1 MKSASEAGGGRYLL
15 YGFQDAIFNALCEA
29 GIPPAAWVRLGG
41 GRFTGDVHGAVMHQQ
56 AKLNRFELDE
66 IPITDMST
74 DLQRRVWERSYH
86 LFLRNT
92 FRRNR
97 CFFQRRNVKYYENV
111 FDMMVNWYHHLLVS
125 NSIEMVIFGSVPHK
139 GADMALYHLAREMGL
154 ETAITF
160 QAPTFLPVDTFTIIS
175 HLEDL
180 GYYQTAMPVLAE
192 ERLEPDLVP
201 VRRRPEYA
209 EEKARHRLRLVLDL
223 MVRNFFKAMASLVWD
238 FGKRRKT
245 QVRFSHFCGSLS
257 RLTFLFHRPRLARSF
272 NPSELEGR
280 CFIYVPLHLEPEV
293 VVDVLGAN
301 YSPQLRLVER
311 LARIVPDDVL
321 IVVKENPNQSFF
333 GREKPF
339 YRRLEALENVVY
351 IKEDADTFWLIEHAL
366 AVGVVLGTAGW
377 EALKFGKPV
386 VCAGLAWYRGLPGVF
401 KVDDVTFSDLESFQF
416 DQKKFKKAAFKLA
429 GFYRKGLPVDTES
442 FVEYVSNFNERDNA
456 LNVAA
461 ALRAYL
467 TSGHRQQTAE

>member
-1 MKSASEAGGGRYLL
+1 MKHVSHERKPRYLL
-15 YGFQDAIFNALCEA
+15 YGFQDTIFNALCEA
-29 GIPPAAWVRLGG
+29 GIPPTAWVRLGK
-41 GRFTGDVHGAVMHQQ
+41 GRFKGDAHGAVVHQQ
-56 AKLNRFELDE
+56 AKLNHFELDE
-66 IPITDMST
+66 VPLT
-74 DLQRRVWERSYH
+74 DLNTDLRRRVWERSYH

-92 FRRNR
+92 YRRNR

-125 NSIEMVIFGSVPHK
+125 NDIEMVIFGGVPHK

-154 ETAITF
+154 RTVVTF
-160 QAPTFLPVDTFTIIS
+160 EAPTFLPTDTFTMIS

-180 GYYQTAMPVLAE
+180 GYYETALPVPSE
-192 ERLEPDLVP
+192 ERLKPDLAP
-201 VRRRPEYA
+201 VRRLPNYA
-209 EEKARHRLRLVLDL
+209 EKHRRARYRLPLKEMAKYLLLALV
-223 MVRNFFKAMASLVWD
+223 SLVRD

-257 RLTFLFHRPRLARSF
+257 RLAFLLHRPRLAHPF
-272 NPSELEGR
+272 NLSELQGR
-280 CFIYVPLHLEPEV
+280 RFIYVPLHLEPEM
-293 VVDVLGAN
+293 VVDVLGAD
-301 YSPQLRLVER
+301 YSPQPRLVER
-311 LARIVPDDVL
+311 LAQIVPDDVL

-339 YRRLEALENVVY
+339 YRRLEAVKNVVY
-351 IKEDADTFWLIEHAL
+351 VKEDADTFWLIEHAL

-401 KVDDVTFSDLESFQF
+401 KVDEVSFSDLENFRF
-416 DQKKFKKAAFKLA
+416 DRERFEQAAFRLA
-429 GFYRKGLPVDTES
+429 GFYRKGLPVDTDS
-442 FVEYVSNFNERDNA
+442 FVEYVSDFDERENA
-456 LNVAA
+456 RNVAA

-467 TSGHRQQTAE
+467 ASNHEKQAAE